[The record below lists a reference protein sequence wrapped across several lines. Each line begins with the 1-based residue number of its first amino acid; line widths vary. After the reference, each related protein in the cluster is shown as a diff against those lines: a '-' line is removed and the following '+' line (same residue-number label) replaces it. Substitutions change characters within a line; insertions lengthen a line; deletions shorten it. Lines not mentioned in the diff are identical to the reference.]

1 MTNTTY
7 TPTIGDV
14 IALYYSRRP
23 GCRTEATD
31 LARQIGASDE
41 LAAHLATEAI
51 LDAVD
56 NYLMVADELTTFGIP
71 DPEPITLADLVH
83 GPSGLDPRYTGPAR
97 ALAEQHGLVWP
108 PRCIDTALADVA
120 RLRRLGRLPK
130 GGRR

>member
-56 NYLMVADELTTFGIP
+56 DYLMVADELTPFGFMVS
-71 DPEPITLADLVH
+71 EPITLADL
-83 GPSGLDPRYTGPAR
+83 DPRHTEPAR
-97 ALAEQHGLVWP
+97 ALAGQHGLVWP

>member
-56 NYLMVADELTTFGIP
+56 DYLMVADEMTPFGFLVS
-71 DPEPITLADLVH
+71 EPITLADL
-83 GPSGLDPRYTGPAR
+83 DPRHTGPAR